1 MRILLALLLL
11 TIAPILD
18 AQAQPG
24 AASLQGNWH
33 QIVSNAGQCED
44 CRISIERKGLDF
56 HVTASNGWSA
66 VVRPHSGDVSLVLGQ
81 GRWQPNSG
89 GTYGGR
95 SFDLLLGVIDDKLI
109 MIMTV
114 RKPGGRISRI
124 KAAFEKQ
131 EPAGEAI

>member
-11 TIAPILD
+11 IFAPILG
-18 AQAQPG
+18 AQADPG
-24 AASLQGNWH
+24 SVSLQGDWR

-66 VVRPHSGDVSLVLGQ
+66 VVRPQSGDVSLVLGK

-95 SFDLLLGVIDDKLI
+95 SFDLLLGLVDDKLI

-131 EPAGEAI
+131 GPAGEAI

>member
-11 TIAPILD
+11 IFAPILG
-18 AQAQPG
+18 AQADPG
-24 AASLQGNWH
+24 SVSLQGDWR

-44 CRISIERKGLDF
+44 CRISIERKGPDF

-66 VVRPHSGDVSLVLGQ
+66 VVRPQSGDVSLVLGK
-81 GRWQPNSG
+81 GHWQPDSG

-95 SFDLLLGVIDDKLI
+95 SFDLLLGLINDKLV
-109 MIMTV
+109 MIMSV
-114 RKPGGRISRI
+114 RKPGGHISRI

-131 EPAGEAI
+131 GPAGEAI

>member
-114 RKPGGRISRI
+114 RKPGGRISQIR
-124 KAAFEKQ
+124 AAFKKQ
-131 EPAGEAI
+131 RPAGEAI

>member
-11 TIAPILD
+11 IFAPILG
-18 AQAQPG
+18 AQADPG
-24 AASLQGNWH
+24 SVSLQGDWR

-66 VVRPHSGDVSLVLGQ
+66 VVRPQSGDVSLVLGK
-81 GRWQPNSG
+81 GHWQPDSG

-95 SFDLLLGVIDDKLI
+95 SFDLLLGLVDDKLV
-109 MIMTV
+109 MIMSV

-131 EPAGEAI
+131 GPAGEAI